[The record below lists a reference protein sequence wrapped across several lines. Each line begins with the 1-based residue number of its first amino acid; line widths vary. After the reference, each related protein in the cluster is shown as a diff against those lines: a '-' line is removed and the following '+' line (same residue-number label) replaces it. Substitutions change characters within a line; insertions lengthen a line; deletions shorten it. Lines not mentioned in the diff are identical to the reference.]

1 MSIAIDDVI
10 KRIAD
15 LPSLSAV
22 VVELLASMEQEDIDV
37 NALGAKIALDQALT
51 AKTLRLANSS
61 FYGMSSTVTSIPQA
75 ISVLGFHSIRT
86 IVTACAV
93 TGTFPPTSTGSFNF
107 KAFWRHSVGTAVAA
121 KILARHLKTNP
132 DAAFTAGLLHDIG
145 ALVLATRF
153 PGQYEEML
161 AWRAAQDCYVIE
173 AERAVFG
180 IDHTLAG
187 KALAA
192 YWKFPPAMQNAV
204 ADHHRHDNPDAT
216 PLSLAV
222 HAANTLAHG
231 LDLSEVEDD
240 LAPPMSH
247 RTWKALGLDEAAW
260 MRLLGETEA
269 TYKEMCQI
277 LVN

>member
-1 MSIAIDDVI
+1 MAIALDDVI

-22 VVELLASMEQEDIDV
+22 VVELLASMDQEDIDV
-37 NALGAKIALDQALT
+37 NALGAQIALDQALT

-93 TGTFPPTSTGSFNF
+93 TGTFPPTNTGSFNF
-107 KAFWRHSVGTAVAA
+107 KGFWRHSVAAAVAA

-132 DAAFTAGLLHDIG
+132 DTAFTAGLLHDIG
-145 ALVLATRF
+145 SLVLATRF
-153 PGQYEEML
+153 PSQYDEML
-161 AWRAAQDCYVIE
+161 AWRAGQDCYIIE

-180 IDHTLAG
+180 IDHTMAG

-192 YWKFPPAMQNAV
+192 YWKFPPAMQDAV
-204 ADHHRHDNPDAT
+204 ANHHVHDNPDAT

-222 HAANTLAHG
+222 HAGNTFAHG
-231 LDLSEVEDD
+231 LDLSDIEDD
-240 LAPPMSH
+240 LAPPISH
-247 RTWKALGLDEAAW
+247 RTWKALGLDEAAS
-260 MRLLGETEA
+260 MRVLREIES
-269 TYKEMCQI
+269 TYNDMCQI